1 MTQPP
6 PAAAKPAAAPKAA
19 SGQIVFMDGIS
30 GHAKV
35 APEWGTKFAQIESEG
50 MSIGRELSRLLMEQ
64 SVQQQAEQ
72 MPEEALTVEGDVVQP
87 AGTDKRPLQTEAG
100 AIEWEQ
106 PLGYLKQARRSFS
119 PSGESA
125 GDRRR

>member
-1 MTQPP
+1 MAQMQ
-6 PAAAKPAAAPKAA
+6 AKIDPTVQKRLAE
-19 SGQIVFMDGIS
+19 
-30 GHAKV
+30 V
-35 APEWGTKFAQIESEG
+35 AEELRGLIYGEAGCPEWGTKFAQIESEG